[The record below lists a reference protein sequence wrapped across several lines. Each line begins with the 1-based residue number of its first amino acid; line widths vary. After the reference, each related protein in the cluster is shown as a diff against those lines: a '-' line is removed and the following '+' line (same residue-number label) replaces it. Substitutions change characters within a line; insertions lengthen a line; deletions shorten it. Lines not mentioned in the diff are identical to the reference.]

1 MVFEWNDNKLD
12 FVNAVNGFQVRVGG
26 YVSCDFDMYIYI
38 SHTQFEHDKRVGGLA
53 SQMSD
58 TVRHVIHTGH
68 FRIIVVINIV

>member
-1 MVFEWNDNKLD
+1 MCPVT
-12 FVNAVNGFQVRVGG
+12 
-26 YVSCDFDMYIYI
+26 SICI
-38 SHTQFEHDKRVGGLA
+38 SITLHSQFEHDKRVGGLA